1 MKKLLFLVIILSICV
16 FACLPKPPIAPAKTV
31 TELVLGKDIYV
42 YKDEIVDLNS
52 PKIYEVNGEYYFG
65 DFYYIKNNTVYAID
79 VSNSR
84 MVIANGSNISSF
96 DLEYNSLETSKIS
109 FIDNSS
115 NVYITGYNLAY
126 IGDITI
132 TNVLM
137 SLPSEGPL
145 VEGNDVPD
153 LKTYIIQVT
162 NTNYTKVG
170 LVSLNKISPE
180 GKTLYSISSIIDNEY
195 EKVIKLIY
203 LTNDKFAVLKR
214 DDKRVPILDVYNIN
228 TGAKENRYILDNVE
242 TTDESTM
249 SYREIVDCKYI
260 TDKNVLAILT
270 MSIENGKHKEDII
283 FTTSFDNFNLKE
295 AYKLAARDNALA
307 VGMSDNGR
315 VIYTGMDNGLYFI
328 IKTNP
333 FVSQNFSKEYLGTDD
348 FNKLRGINMFND
360 SIYGFL
366 FEDGKIKFNNF

>member
-1 MKKLLFLVIILSICV
+1 MKKLLFLVIILSISI

-242 TTDESTM
+242 TTDEATM

>member
-242 TTDESTM
+242 TTDEATM

>member
-1 MKKLLFLVIILSICV
+1 MRKLLFLVIILSISI

-31 TELVLGKDIYV
+31 TELELGKDIYV

-65 DFYYIKNNTVYAID
+65 DFYYIKDNTVYAID

-84 MVIANGSNISSF
+84 MVIASGSNISSF
-96 DLEYNSLETSKIS
+96 NLEYNSLETSKIS

-137 SLPSEGPL
+137 SLPSEGPS

-153 LKTYIIQVT
+153 IKTYIIQVT

-203 LTNDKFAVLKR
+203 LKDDKFAVLKR

-228 TGAKENRYILDNVE
+228 TGAKEDRYILDNIE
-242 TTDESTM
+242 TTDEATM

-260 TDKNVLAILT
+260 TEKNVLAILT

-283 FTTSFDNFNLKE
+283 FTTALDNFSLKE
-295 AYKLAARDNALA
+295 TYKIAARDNALA
-307 VGMSDNGR
+307 VGMSANGR

-366 FEDGKIKFNNF
+366 FEEGKIKFNNF

>member
-203 LTNDKFAVLKR
+203 LINDKFAVLKR

-242 TTDESTM
+242 TTDEATM

>member
-203 LTNDKFAVLKR
+203 LTNDKFTVLKR

-242 TTDESTM
+242 TTDEATM

>member
-242 TTDESTM
+242 TTDEATM

-307 VGMSDNGR
+307 VDRKS
-315 VIYTGMDNGLYFI
+315 V
-328 IKTNP
+328 
-333 FVSQNFSKEYLGTDD
+333 V
-348 FNKLRGINMFND
+348 
-360 SIYGFL
+360 
-366 FEDGKIKFNNF
+366 

>member
-180 GKTLYSISSIIDNEY
+180 GKTLYSISSIIGNEY

-242 TTDESTM
+242 TTDEATM

>member
-16 FACLPKPPIAPAKTV
+16 FACLPKPPIAPSKTV

-52 PKIYEVNGEYYFG
+52 PKIYEVNREYYFG

-242 TTDESTM
+242 TTDEATM

>member
-1 MKKLLFLVIILSICV
+1 MKKINFKNLDLDLFYEKLDNGLEIFV
-16 FACLPKPPIAPAKTV
+16 LPKTNV
-31 TELVLGKDIYV
+31 NNIYV
-42 YKDEIVDLNS
+42 T
-52 PKIYEVNGEYYFG
+52 F
-65 DFYYIKNNTVYAID
+65 NTKY
-79 VSNSR
+79 
-84 MVIANGSNISSF
+84 GSNISEFKPTDKNKMIKVPLGIAHFLEHKMFEQEDGSDIFSF
-96 DLEYNSLETSKIS
+96 Y
-109 FIDNSS
+109 
-115 NVYITGYNLAY
+115 
-126 IGDITI
+126 
-132 TNVLM
+132 
-137 SLPSEGPL
+137 SERGADC
-145 VEGNDVPD
+145 NA
-153 LKTYIIQVT
+153 

-242 TTDESTM
+242 TTDEATM

>member
-1 MKKLLFLVIILSICV
+1 MKKLLFLAIILSISI

-242 TTDESTM
+242 TTDEATM

>member
-228 TGAKENRYILDNVE
+228 TGAKENRYILDNIE
-242 TTDESTM
+242 TTDEATM

>member
-52 PKIYEVNGEYYFG
+52 PKIYEVNREYYFG

-242 TTDESTM
+242 TTDEATM

>member
-242 TTDESTM
+242 TTDEATM

-315 VIYTGMDNGLYFI
+315 VIYTSMDNGLYFI

>member
-1 MKKLLFLVIILSICV
+1 MKKLLFLVIILSIWV

-242 TTDESTM
+242 TTDEATM

-295 AYKLAARDNALA
+295 AYKLASRDNALA

>member
-42 YKDEIVDLNS
+42 YKDEIVDLNN

-242 TTDESTM
+242 TTDEATM

>member
-52 PKIYEVNGEYYFG
+52 TKIYEVNGEYYFG

-203 LTNDKFAVLKR
+203 LINDKFAVLKR

-242 TTDESTM
+242 TTDEATM

>member
-1 MKKLLFLVIILSICV
+1 MKKLFFLIIVLSISI

-242 TTDESTM
+242 TTDEATM

>member
-1 MKKLLFLVIILSICV
+1 MKKIIFLMIALSILIL
-16 FACLPKPPIAPAKTV
+16 ACLPKPPIAPAKTV
-31 TELVLGKDIYV
+31 TELALGKDIYV

-65 DFYYIKNNTVYAID
+65 DFYYIKDNTVYAID
-79 VSNSR
+79 VSNSK
-84 MVIANGSNISSF
+84 MVIANGSNINSF
-96 DLEYNSLETSKIS
+96 ALEYKSLETSKIS

-115 NVYITGYNLAY
+115 NIYITGYNLAY

-137 SLPSEGPL
+137 SLPSEGPS

-153 LKTYIIQVT
+153 IKTYIIQVT

-203 LTNDKFAVLKR
+203 LKDDKFAVLKR
-214 DDKRVPILDVYNIN
+214 DDKRMPILDVYNIN
-228 TGAKENRYILDNVE
+228 TGTKENRYILDSVE
-242 TTDESTM
+242 TTDEATM
-249 SYREIVDCKYI
+249 SYREIVDCKYVSE
-260 TDKNVLAILT
+260 KEVLAILT
-270 MSIENGKHKEDII
+270 MSIENGEHKEDII
-283 FTTSFDNFNLKE
+283 FTSSLDNFSLKE
-295 AYKLAARDNALA
+295 TYKLPSRDNALA
-307 VGMSDNGR
+307 VGMSDTGR

>member
-242 TTDESTM
+242 TTDEATM
-249 SYREIVDCKYI
+249 FYREIVDCKYI

>member
-242 TTDESTM
+242 TTDEATM

-270 MSIENGKHKEDII
+270 ISIENGKHKEDII

>member
-1 MKKLLFLVIILSICV
+1 MRKLLFLVIILSICV

-242 TTDESTM
+242 TTDEATM

>member
-52 PKIYEVNGEYYFG
+52 PKIYEVNREYYFG

-242 TTDESTM
+242 TTDEATM
-249 SYREIVDCKYI
+249 FYREIVDCKYI

>member
-1 MKKLLFLVIILSICV
+1 MRKIFFLIIVLSISI
-16 FACLPKPPIAPAKTV
+16 FGCLPKPPIAPAKTV
-31 TELVLGKDIYV
+31 TELTLGKDIYV

-65 DFYYIKNNTVYAID
+65 DFYYIKDNTVYAID

-84 MVIANGSNISSF
+84 MVIANGSNINSF
-96 DLEYNSLETSKIS
+96 NLEYNSLETSKIS

-137 SLPSEGPL
+137 SLPSEGPS

-153 LKTYIIQVT
+153 IKTYIIQVT

-203 LTNDKFAVLKR
+203 LKDDKFAVLKR
-214 DDKRVPILDVYNIN
+214 DDNRMPILDVYNIN
-228 TGAKENRYILDNVE
+228 TGAKEDRYILDNIE
-242 TTDESTM
+242 TTDEATM

-260 TDKNVLAILT
+260 TGKNVLAILT
-270 MSIENGKHKEDII
+270 MSIENGEHKEDII
-283 FTTSFDNFNLKE
+283 FTTSLDNFALKE
-295 AYKLAARDNALA
+295 TYKISARDNALA
-307 VGMSDNGR
+307 VGMSDSGR

-366 FEDGKIKFNNF
+366 FEDAKIKFNNF

>member
-1 MKKLLFLVIILSICV
+1 MKKLLFLFIILSIWV
-16 FACLPKPPIAPAKTV
+16 LACLPKPPIAPAKTV
-31 TELVLGKDIYV
+31 TELELGKDIYV

-65 DFYYIKNNTVYAID
+65 DFYYIKDNTVYAID

-84 MVIANGSNISSF
+84 MVIANGSNINSF

-228 TGAKENRYILDNVE
+228 TGAKENRYILDNIE
-242 TTDESTM
+242 TTDEATM

-283 FTTSFDNFNLKE
+283 FTTSFDDFNLKE
-295 AYKLAARDNALA
+295 TYKLAARENALA

-333 FVSQNFSKEYLGTDD
+333 FVSHNFSKEYLGTDD